1 MIKGWMDFSQNY
13 NRTLRVLVMYVNID
27 LFVSSQRRTK
37 EGHKNIV
44 ILLLRLINVPSKD
57 IIVI

>member
-1 MIKGWMDFSQNY
+1 MDFSQNY

-44 ILLLRLINVPSKD
+44 FLLLRLINVPSKD